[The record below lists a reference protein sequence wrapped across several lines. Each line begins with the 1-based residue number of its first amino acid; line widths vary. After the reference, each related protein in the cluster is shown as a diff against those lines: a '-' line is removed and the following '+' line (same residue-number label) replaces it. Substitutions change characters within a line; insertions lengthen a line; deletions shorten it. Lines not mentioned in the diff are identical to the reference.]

1 MSTDALVDGPA
12 VFPMAP
18 RYDVA
23 GDDDVRR
30 RFFELRNPATDEHRR
45 QLVRDE
51 LVEMFVPMAYRV
63 ARRFRNR
70 NEPVEDLGQ
79 VALLGLLKAVDGFD
93 PGRSVSFNSY
103 AIPTMLGEIKR
114 HFRDKGWSLHV
125 PRRLKELSLD
135 VVSAT
140 AELTQQLGR
149 HPTDVDLADALGVS
163 EHEVREARLCVRAY
177 HCTSLSTPHPSQ
189 ESPSD
194 RFGGVDP
201 GMQRVEDVQTLR
213 PLLAALPPRERKI
226 IALRFGANLTQSQIA
241 GRLGISQMHV
251 SRLLT
256 KCLGQLRQG
265 LLTDG

>member
-1 MSTDALVDGPA
+1 MSTDVVAGGPG
-12 VFPMAP
+12 VPP
-18 RYDVA
+18 VHPLLEVA

-30 RFFELRNPATDEHRR
+30 RFLELRDPETGEERR
-45 QLVRDE
+45 SVVRDE
-51 LVEMFVPMAYRV
+51 LVEMFVPMAQRV

-93 PGRSVSFNSY
+93 PERSVSFSSY

-125 PRRLKELSLD
+125 PRRLKELSLN

-140 AELTQQLGR
+140 GDLTQQLGR
-149 HPTDVDLADALGVS
+149 HPTDADLSAVLGVS
-163 EHEVREARLCVRAY
+163 ECEIREARLCVRAY
-177 HCTSLSTPHPSQ
+177 HCTSLSTPHPLQ
-189 ESPSD
+189 ESTSD
-194 RFGGVDP
+194 RFGVVDP

-226 IALRFGANLTQSQIA
+226 IALRFGGNLTQSQIA

-265 LLTDG
+265 LLADG